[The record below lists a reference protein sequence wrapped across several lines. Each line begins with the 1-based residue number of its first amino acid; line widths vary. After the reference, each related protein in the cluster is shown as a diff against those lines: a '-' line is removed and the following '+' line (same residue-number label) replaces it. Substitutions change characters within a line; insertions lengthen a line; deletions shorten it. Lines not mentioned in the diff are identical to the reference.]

1 MIELINVSKTFS
13 LKNGTKTFKL
23 NKFSLSLKDKGLV
36 FVYGKSGSGK
46 STFLKLISGQILP
59 DSGVIKIFNTN
70 INEIKNTD
78 KENFLINNLAYVPQ
92 DICLI

>member
-46 STFLKLISGQILP
+46 STF
-59 DSGVIKIFNTN
+59 
-70 INEIKNTD
+70 
-78 KENFLINNLAYVPQ
+78 
-92 DICLI
+92 